1 MEAPSWN
8 SRRFLGVQ
16 TYRILY
22 FRQDTLEETED
33 VQAENLIEA
42 VGKASGKPA
51 HLRAEIWCGE
61 ECVGEIGSCPTA

>member
-1 MEAPSWN
+1 M
-8 SRRFLGVQ
+8 Q

-22 FRQDTLEETED
+22 YRQSVLEDAED
-33 VQAENLIEA
+33 VQADNLLEVI
-42 VGKASGKPA
+42 GKASGKSP